1 LSSFTIM
8 IPMDEDPGAI
18 QAFHCALPGSWYDGI
33 AIRLC
38 ATPELLARREMN
50 SAHSVIRSQIALFML
65 SLHVEIGA
73 INLVERSIQKQKRK
87 AIIQEIDS
95 KRIFIGL
102 WNLLVNKPL
111 AVWSSTKC
119 LGR

>member
-1 LSSFTIM
+1 
-8 IPMDEDPGAI
+8 
-18 QAFHCALPGSWYDGI
+18 
-33 AIRLC
+33 
-38 ATPELLARREMN
+38 
-50 SAHSVIRSQIALFML
+50 ML

-111 AVWSSTKC
+111 AV
-119 LGR
+119 